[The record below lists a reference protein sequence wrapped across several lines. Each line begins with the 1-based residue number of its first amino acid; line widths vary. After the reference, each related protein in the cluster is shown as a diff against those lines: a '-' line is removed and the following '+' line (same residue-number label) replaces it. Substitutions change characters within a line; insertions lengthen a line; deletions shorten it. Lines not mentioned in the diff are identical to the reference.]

1 MAIPLYCFVRGDTLG
16 LVVLAVES
24 ESIDELAL
32 RLSRAAAP
40 RVKLAGRLRV
50 LHHGRLLQGG
60 LTLTQA
66 GVSAL
71 DRVDLTTEG
80 DVG

>member
-16 LVVLAVES
+16 LVVLAGEA
-24 ESIDELAL
+24 ESIDELAQ
-32 RLSRAAAP
+32 RLSHAAAP
-40 RVKLAGRLRV
+40 RVKLEGPLRV
-50 LHHGRLLQGG
+50 LHRGRVLSGG
-60 LTLTQA
+60 LTLGQA

-80 DVG
+80 YVG

>member
-1 MAIPLYCFVRGDTLG
+1 VAIPLYAFVRGDTLG
-16 LVVLAVES
+16 LVVLAGET

-40 RVKLAGRLRV
+40 RVKLDGKLHVLHRGRV
-50 LHHGRLLQGG
+50 LRGT
-60 LTLTQA
+60 LTLSQA
-66 GVSAL
+66 GVRAL

>member
-16 LVVLAVES
+16 LVVLAGEA

-40 RVKLAGRLRV
+40 RVKLEGQLRV
-50 LHHGRLLQGG
+50 LHRGRVLSGE
-60 LTLTQA
+60 LTLSQA

-80 DVG
+80 YVG